1 MSVIASGISCETLY
15 DGRVIAYTVSSVS
28 KASITQ
34 WSNIALQTLQEWPKD
49 RPYLALHDI
58 SKPGIGLLY
67 AASVENDIFNIGIV
81 PAARTRIQEELLL
94 PNPGWT
100 LALALVVSPSLSGRF
115 ARLLF
120 QDASQETSIY
130 QKAYF
135 DRSSAL
141 AWLAKMGGF
150 AP

>member
-1 MSVIASGISCETLY
+1 MSVIASGITCESLY

-28 KASITQ
+28 RAAINQ
-34 WSNIALQTLQEWPKD
+34 WSSIAVQTLQDWPKD

-67 AASVENDIFNIGIV
+67 AASVDNDIFNVGIV
-81 PAARTRIQEELLL
+81 PAARPRIQEEILK
-94 PNPGWT
+94 PNPGWS

-120 QDASQETSIY
+120 HDASQETSIQ

-150 AP
+150 AQ